1 MKKTTNNLRVRKH
14 LLRSGDNGK
23 EYILYPLVFLKKVFS
38 VIEFT
43 NEKKTHKKVDYDSI
57 NEIIENAKKVLTS
70 KGKISDALLIHI
82 MYALGLKTGE
92 VRYLRFEDV
101 YNKDRPIIQV
111 YNPQK
116 NREKEVIIS
125 KEQYDEINNMRMNL

>member
-1 MKKTTNNLRVRKH
+1 
-14 LLRSGDNGK
+14 
-23 EYILYPLVFLKKVFS
+23 
-38 VIEFT
+38 
-43 NEKKTHKKVDYDSI
+43 
-57 NEIIENAKKVLTS
+57 
-70 KGKISDALLIHI
+70 

-101 YNKDRPIIQV
+101 YSKDSPIIQV

-125 KEQYDEINNMRMNL
+125 QELYDEIKQYEN

>member
-1 MKKTTNNLRVRKH
+1 M
-14 LLRSGDNGK
+14 
-23 EYILYPLVFLKKVFS
+23 
-38 VIEFT
+38 
-43 NEKKTHKKVDYDSI
+43 

-111 YNPQK
+111 YNP
-116 NREKEVIIS
+116 
-125 KEQYDEINNMRMNL
+125 